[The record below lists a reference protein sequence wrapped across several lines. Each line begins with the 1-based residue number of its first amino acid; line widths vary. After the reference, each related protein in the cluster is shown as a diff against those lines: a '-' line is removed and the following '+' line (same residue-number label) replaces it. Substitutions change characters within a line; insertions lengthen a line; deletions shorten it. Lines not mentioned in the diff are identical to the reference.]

1 MAFTEEQQQAITKR
15 GENIIVS
22 AGAGS
27 GKTAVLSERILDF
40 CKKGGDIRRVLVLT
54 FTKAAAEE
62 MKERIRKKLLDN
74 HLFQMAEYIDSA
86 YITTFDSYS
95 LSMVSKY
102 YYLLDLEKNVSI
114 MDKGLISIMKEKILR
129 GMFSNYYQ
137 NEDKDF
143 YRFLKKYTT
152 QDDKSFFQ
160 TVLMLSDKLDLIV
173 DLTSYINDYEKTYLS
188 KEAIEN
194 IYIDYIS
201 LINDLKGD
209 ILISLEDLLEVTYRD
224 PRGEKISDYA
234 KDLYDKLKSSS
245 RYEDI
250 QNTLANFKFPVVKNL
265 FDETKEA
272 KDLVSKLIKD
282 FKKDYLDKYHD
293 FESIKNEILDTKDDI
308 LFLLQISKELLDN
321 LMAYKKSQNRFDFM
335 DIAKMLIELVK
346 SNEEVR
352 KEISNSYDEIL
363 VDEYQ
368 DTSNVQEIFLS
379 LIENHNRYMVGDIKQ
394 GIYRFRNAN
403 PYIFKDKYEKYGNH
417 IGGYKID
424 LTYNFRSRS
433 EVLSGINLIFNKLM
447 TNKIGD
453 ADYEK
458 YHQMHYGQKDYDK
471 VKQNVSFNLESLR
484 YENIEELKDFTQ
496 AEKEAFIIAK
506 DIKERIDSNVLVY
519 NKETKEFDKVSYKDF
534 AVLISTSVEFV
545 TFKKVFEYLN
555 LPVQIEASLD
565 LKDSILP
572 VIYKNLLML
581 IALTKKKDFSK
592 NYYHYLA
599 SLARSF
605 LYEYSDNDIYEL
617 VVNHKEYDILHDI
630 EYFVFLLDLSYV
642 DLFNKMNER
651 LNIYLKLA
659 KIGDSDS
666 SLIILDNIRSQFELF
681 EDLGFDIIEASNYLE
696 ALLGA
701 DTKLEYKEATSKDDA
716 IRIMTIHK
724 SKGLEFAYCYFP
736 LLTKGFNE
744 ADIKAKIGLSEDYG
758 IFIPFVDGG
767 ESNLITRCLYQEKTK
782 LEDVSEKVRLFYVAL
797 TRAREKMILVYPHK
811 EYKHLKPSKFS
822 SFAEMLEYINVLA
835 PYEREIDLT
844 KCNITNYN
852 LAKDDSCVFTGKKVI
867 IYQAIDDI
875 KKLEKK
881 RISKEMKSLPD
892 KKQKDSIAL
901 GIEFH
906 KALESL
912 DFKNPEIDKLPID
925 DFMKDSLKD
934 ILALDIFKNIKEA
947 KTYHE
952 LEFYFKDNL
961 DNYHGVIDLLVIY
974 EDHIDIIDYK
984 LSNLDSEE
992 YKRQLS
998 IYKKYVKSISNLD
1011 INLYLLSI
1019 LKKEVKKIEIS

>member
-1 MAFTEEQQQAITKR
+1 MAFTEEQKEAITKR

-40 CKKGGDIRRVLVLT
+40 CKNGGDIRRVLVLT

-62 MKERIRKKLLDN
+62 MKERIRKKLLN
-74 HLFQMAEYIDSA
+74 SNLLQMAEYIDSA

-114 MDKGLISIMKEKILR
+114 MDKGLISIMKERLLR
-129 GMFSNYYQ
+129 DIFSKYYLK
-137 NEDKDF
+137 EDKDF

-160 TVLMLSDKLDLIV
+160 TVLMLSEKLDLIV
-173 DLTSYINDYEKTYLS
+173 DLDTYIKDYEKNYLS

-209 ILISLEDLLEVTYRD
+209 ILISLEDLLEAAYRD
-224 PRGEKISDYA
+224 PKGEKISDYA
-234 KDLYDKLKSSS
+234 KDLYDKLQSSS

-250 QNTLANFKFPVVKNL
+250 QNTLSNIKFPIVKNL
-265 FDETKEA
+265 LDETRVA
-272 KDLVSKLIKD
+272 KDLANDLIKKL
-282 FKKDYLDKYHD
+282 KKDYLDKYQD
-293 FESIKNEILDTKDDI
+293 FDSVKNEILDTKDDI
-308 LFLLQISKELLDN
+308 LFLLQITKELLDN
-321 LMAYKKSQNRFDFM
+321 LMAFKKSQNKFDFM

-352 KEISNSYDEIL
+352 KEISDSYDEIL

-403 PYIFKDKYEKYGNH
+403 PYIFKEKYEKYGNH

-447 TNKIGD
+447 TDQIGD

-471 VKQNVSFNLESLR
+471 VRQNVSFNLESLR
-484 YENIEELKDFTQ
+484 YEDIEDLKDFTQ

-506 DIKERIDSNVLVY
+506 DIKERIDSKVLVY
-519 NKETKEFDKVSYKDF
+519 NKDTKEFDKVSYKDF
-534 AVLISTSVEFV
+534 AVLISTSFEFV
-545 TFKKVFEYLN
+545 TFKKIFEYLN

-565 LKDSILP
+565 LKESILP
-572 VIYKNLLML
+572 TIYKNLLML
-581 IALTKKKDFSK
+581 IALTKKEDYSK

-599 SLARSF
+599 SIARSF

-617 VVNHKEYDILHDI
+617 VINHKEYDILHDI
-630 EYFVFLLDLSYV
+630 EYFTTLLDLSYI
-642 DLFNKMNER
+642 DLFNKINER

-659 KIGDSDS
+659 KIKDSDS

-681 EDLGFDIIEASNYLE
+681 EDLGFDIEEASNYLE
-696 ALLGA
+696 SLLEA
-701 DTKLEYKEATSKDDA
+701 DTKLEYKESTAKDDA

-724 SKGLEFAYCYFP
+724 SKGLEFAYCYYP

-744 ADIKAKIGLSEDYG
+744 ADIKTKVGLSLDYG

-767 ESNLITRCLYQEKTK
+767 ESSLITRCLYQERTR
-782 LEDVSEKVRLFYVAL
+782 LLDISEKVRLFYVAL

-844 KCNITNYN
+844 KCNIKNYN
-852 LAKDDSCVFTGKKVI
+852 LSKDDSLKFTGKKVI
-867 IYQAIDDI
+867 TYKVIEDI
-875 KKLEKK
+875 KRVDKK

-912 DFKNPEIDKLPID
+912 DFNNPDIDTLPID
-925 DFMKDSLKD
+925 DFMKKNLKD
-934 ILALDIFKNIKEA
+934 ILALDVFKNIKEA

-974 EDHIDIIDYK
+974 KDHIDIIDYK
-984 LSNLDSEE
+984 LSNLDSIE
-992 YKRQLS
+992 YERQLS
-998 IYKKYVKSISNLD
+998 IYKKYVNSISNLD